1 MKNSSRR
8 GWIPPRTAG
17 LRGAMFVLVAAAVI
31 LATAQTVRAAA
42 DFPLRPMRPLPVFE
56 TTPGLYGV
64 AHSGAW
70 ALSAGP
76 TATINLRLAGP
87 PIGSWL
93 YIAGRDENLPGG
105 DPLIR
110 VAITNG
116 AGVTRVLTRV
126 PVVYATATQ
135 RVRYV
140 NRVEI
145 TRYLAEGLNKIA
157 ISGWDY
163 EFPEGAFAYA
173 VYDQGAAAPQKLIQ
187 VRDGADI
194 GWCAMPPPFG
204 PDSEVAGF
212 RFDASA
218 AERTARVVLA
228 ISDAEAGRGDEV
240 FGFTG
245 TGVPADQLRDSDG
258 DGRLDIVNRG
268 VALTRVDGP
277 PLGVDPANAAG
288 ALEAH
293 RRAFSLAEDCLGVP
307 RSAGGC
313 SVGPEFNI
321 VSREYAI
328 PAGHGH
334 AEFQVQSEDPENG
347 DSFMLLVAINELPL
361 DGMNPVPDIQVIKN
375 VTPTVMPEP
384 GGVATFEVI
393 VTNPAWSGESLRLA
407 SLVDDVFGAITSV
420 HGRILSTTC
429 TVPRTLPIG
438 GTYRCTFVAA
448 VSGIVEAPHRDVV
461 TASGTGS
468 VSGAPVSASDDAI
481 VTFTRGALG
490 SLGDRVWLDA
500 DRDGAQDAGET
511 GIDGVAV
518 LLKDAGGNVVAATTT
533 ATSGGV
539 VGFYGFPNLAAG
551 TYAVEVVPPA
561 GLAQTYDLD
570 GLGTA
575 NAAVRALAAG
585 ERADNVDFGYAPPLP
600 RPDFTLTKAASIDE
614 GYPGDL
620 VTYVFTVTNTG
631 NVPLDAVVVT
641 DDKLGYIGTV
651 SLALRES
658 KQLTKTDIALPV
670 CGTVGKTVANRC
682 DGTAAA
688 EGFCSLPNTA
698 TATWDVLTRTA
709 KDCVDILPF
718 GTIGDYVWEDLNKDG
733 VQDAGE
739 PPLAGVTV
747 TLSGAAGAT
756 AVTDAAG
763 AYLFTRLKAGAYVV
777 DSGGKGGFALTTGND
792 PLPVA
797 LGVGQAYL
805 LADFGYWRT
814 APEIAVTKTA
824 DPTFG
829 YLYRADPSTWPNTLV
844 PATLDVAYTAAV
856 TNPGDEP
863 LANVTLADDPAA
875 IVFSYQSGDADG
887 DGLLDLTETWIYTA
901 AWSYD
906 APGVYP
912 DTVTARGTGVFSGTP
927 VSAEASASVEA
938 VGCGQCLGKVSELTL
953 RWNGTAAASI
963 EVVVENRAFAD
974 PVAFQGTVQPGGFF
988 SFGPLSSPNGGFDG
1002 TLGTNISIYA
1012 DGIFVAT
1019 VHTSCSQPIYPGQDW
1034 GAAGALAAGSRGPV
1048 TVIDVSSKHGGQL
1061 CPIVGQ

>member
-1 MKNSSRR
+1 MNTASMR
-8 GWIPPRTAG
+8 GWMPPRGAAAKVAVVCLVLVVAMTAG
-17 LRGAMFVLVAAAVI
+17 VQVCLAAG
-31 LATAQTVRAAA
+31 
-42 DFPLRPMRPLPVFE
+42 DFPLRPLQPLPVYE
-56 TTPGLYGV
+56 TTPGPYGV
-64 AHSGAW
+64 ATSGSW
-70 ALSAGP
+70 TLSAGP

-87 PIGSWL
+87 PVGSWL
-93 YIAGRDENLPGG
+93 YIAGRDRNLPGG
-105 DPLIR
+105 DAQIR
-110 VAITNG
+110 VAITNA
-116 AGVTRVLTRV
+116 AGVTRVINQV

-135 RVRYV
+135 TVRYV

-145 TRYLAEGLNKIA
+145 TRFVSNGLNKIA

-173 VYDQGAAAPQKLIQ
+173 VYDEGAMAPQKLVQ

-194 GWCAMPPPFG
+194 GWYAIAPPFG
-204 PDSEVAGF
+204 PDSEVVSY
-212 RFDASA
+212 RFDPSA
-218 AERTARVVLA
+218 AERAARVILA
-228 ISDAEAGRGDEV
+228 VSDAEAGRGDEI

-268 VALTRVDGP
+268 VALTRIDAP
-277 PLGVDPANAAG
+277 PLGIDPANAAG
-288 ALEAH
+288 APEAN
-293 RRAFSLAEDCLGVP
+293 RKAFSLAEDCLGVP
-307 RSAGGC
+307 RADGGC

-321 VSREYAI
+321 VSRDYAI
-328 PAGHGH
+328 PAGHEH

-361 DGMNPVPDIQVIKN
+361 DGTNPIPDIQVVKN

-384 GGVATFEVI
+384 GGPATFEVI
-393 VTNPAWSGESLRLA
+393 VTNPAWSEESLRLT
-407 SLVDDVFGAITSV
+407 SLVDDVFGAVTAV
-420 HGRILSTTC
+420 QGRVMSTTC

-438 GTYRCTFVAA
+438 GSYRCTFLAPVL
-448 VSGIVEAPHRDVV
+448 GTVEAPHRDVV

-468 VSGAPVSASDDAI
+468 ISGAPVSASDDAV

-511 GIDGVAV
+511 GIDGVTV
-518 LLKDAGGNVVAATTT
+518 LLKDAGGNVLASTTT
-533 ATSGGV
+533 ATSGSV
-539 VGFYGFPNLAAG
+539 VGYYTFSNLAAG
-551 TYAVEVVPPA
+551 TYTVEVVPPA
-561 GLAQTYDLD
+561 GLTQTYDLD

-575 NAAVRALAAG
+575 NAAARALAAG

-600 RPDFTLTKAASIDE
+600 RPDFTLTKVASIDE

-631 NVPLDAVVVT
+631 NVPLPGLVVT

-651 SLALRES
+651 SLGLGES
-658 KQLTKTDIALPV
+658 RQLFKTDYALPV
-670 CGTVGKTVANRC
+670 CGTAGLTVVNRC
-682 DGTAAA
+682 DGTTVTT
-688 EGFCSLPNTA
+688 GFCSLPNTA
-698 TATWDVLTRTA
+698 TATWETLTRTA

-718 GTIGDYVWEDLNKDG
+718 GKIGDYVWEDLDRDG

-739 PPLAGVTV
+739 PPLAGVTL
-747 TLSGAAGAT
+747 TLSGARSAT

-763 AYLFTRLKAGAYVV
+763 AYLFTDLKAGAYVV
-777 DSGGKGGFALTTGND
+777 DSGGKAGYALTTNND

-814 APEIAVTKTA
+814 APKIDVTKAA

-829 YLYRADPSTWPNTLV
+829 YLYRADPTTWPNTLV
-844 PATLDVAYTAAV
+844 PTPLDVTYTAAV

-863 LANVTLADDPAA
+863 LANVTLTDDPAA
-875 IVFSYQSGDADG
+875 IVFSYQSGDANG
-887 DGLLDLTETWIYTA
+887 DGLLDLTETWVYTA
-901 AWSYD
+901 TWSYD

-912 DTVTARGTGVFSGTP
+912 DTVTARGTGVHSGTS

-953 RWNGTAAASI
+953 RWNGAGAATI
-963 EVVVENRAFAD
+963 EVVAGNGAFTD
-974 PVAFQGTVQPGGFF
+974 PVAFQGVVLAGGVF
-988 SFGPLSSPNGGFDG
+988 SFGPLSSANGGFDG
-1002 TLGTNISIYA
+1002 TLGTNISVYA

-1019 VHTSCSQPIYPGQDW
+1019 IHTSCSQPIYPGQDW
-1034 GAAGALAAGSRGPV
+1034 GPSGAVPAGSSGPV
-1048 TVIDVSSKHGGQL
+1048 TIIDVSSKHGGQL